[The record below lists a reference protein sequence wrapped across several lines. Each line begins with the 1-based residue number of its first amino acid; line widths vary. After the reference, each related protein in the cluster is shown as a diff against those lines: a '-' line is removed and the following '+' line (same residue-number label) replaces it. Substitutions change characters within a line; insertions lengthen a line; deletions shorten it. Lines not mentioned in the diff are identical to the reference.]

1 MEVYKFNEYIR
12 ESEFDALKFMKSLQ
26 NEELNKLLDE
36 LTSDNQSD
44 KSELKEDILLEVGDL
59 VEDSDFSK
67 IQNWIKKIN

>member
-12 ESEFDALKFMKSLQ
+12 ESEFDALKFMRSLE
-26 NEELNKLLDE
+26 NEELNKLLDK
-36 LTSDNQSD
+36 LTSDDQSD
-44 KSELKEDILLEVGDL
+44 KSELKEDILLEIGDL

>member
-12 ESEFDALKFMKSLQ
+12 ESEFDALKFMRSLE
-26 NEELNKLLDE
+26 NEELNKLLDK
-36 LTSDNQSD
+36 LTSDDQFD
-44 KSELKEDILLEVGDL
+44 KSELKEDILLEIGDL